1 MALPHRPVTGN
12 NARMDGMRVGR
23 RTVLRAAAGAGLLAA
38 TGLTGCARTGPDP
51 VLAIGSGTKPGVY
64 IRMAEVLAGA
74 WDEKLDLS
82 VRPTVLSTAGS
93 VANMALLRSGGAQVA
108 ISQVDSATDYLQSL
122 APDDPAS
129 PRALARLYDDV
140 THVVVAEEAPY
151 RRLADLRGARVS
163 IGPNGSGYAT
173 IARRLFDAAGIGTA
187 GLGEVIELGL
197 DEAPWALAA
206 GELDAFFW
214 SGGVPTDGIVE
225 LAERRP
231 IRLIDLGDVLSR
243 VRANSDV
250 YTISTVPAATYR
262 LPAPVSTLSVRN
274 VLVATAAMSDDV
286 AQALVRTV
294 FSEQGR
300 LAQAN
305 PAAVTIDSRSAIGT
319 QPIPLHPG
327 AQEFYRAAKD
337 YSG

>member
-1 MALPHRPVTGN
+1 MRV
-12 NARMDGMRVGR
+12 DGVRVGR
-23 RTVLRAAAGAGLLAA
+23 RTVLRGAACAGLLATA
-38 TGLTGCARTGPDP
+38 GAAGCGRTGPDP
-51 VLAIGSGTKPGVY
+51 RLAIGSGTRPGVY
-64 IRMAEVLAGA
+64 IRMAEVLADV
-74 WDEKLDLS
+74 WDERLDLTT
-82 VRPTVLSTAGS
+82 RPEVLSTAGS
-93 VANMALLRSGGAQVA
+93 VANMALLRARRAQLG
-108 ISQVDSATDYLQSL
+108 ISQVDVAADYLRSL
-122 APDDPAS
+122 PPDDPAS

-140 THVVVAEEAPY
+140 THVVVRQEAPY

-163 IGPNGSGYAT
+163 IGPAGSGYNT
-173 IARRLFDAAGIGTA
+173 IARRLFAAAGFGVA

-197 DEAPWALAA
+197 DEAPSALAA
-206 GELDAFFW
+206 GDLDAFFW
-214 SGGVPTDGIVE
+214 SGGVPTDGIAE
-225 LAERRP
+225 LARMRP

-243 VRANSDV
+243 VRSNSDV

-274 VLVATAAMSDDV
+274 VLVATASMADDV

-294 FSEQGR
+294 FDEQPR

-327 AQEFYRAAKD
+327 AQEFYRATKN